1 MVNLQNMP
9 EPDIMRIK
17 EISEY
22 ITKSMLDRSYP
33 AVNVMHYFEKYSIN
47 KELDPQF
54 MHALAMMEKGGIIR
68 LDKDDKI
75 ASNSAF
81 VLLDED
87 GQVKMHH
94 MIDDDYGSNTFGVMM
109 NDPYEGELKRQTCY
123 KHLENGYTEGCEKC
137 ELEKNSQI
145 CMEHNTILSECEKCQ
160 HKSALIK
167 ETVNKSEAEK
177 YINAKLQIYKKQYWS
192 FEK

>member
-1 MVNLQNMP
+1 MVNAQNMP
-9 EPDIMRIK
+9 EPDIIRIK

-94 MIDDDYGSNTFGVMM
+94 MIDDDYGSNTFGAMM

-145 CMEHNTILSECEKCQ
+145 CMEHGNVLSDCVECKISSELLKGVTRKDKAQEAITKILK
-160 HKSALIK
+160 
-167 ETVNKSEAEK
+167 V
-177 YINAKLQIYKKQYWS
+177 YKKQYWS